1 MLLHRAAGEVR
12 EHTLTPKLSH
22 YPHRMRSVTRPVLY
36 RISISR
42 LTLQVW
48 LSMAYAASSW
58 DAAVDLPDRFARM
71 EDRTLPFLSSIH
83 VKYGSNV
90 RGSPIATPQQVL
102 KHIYL
107 QTGHRESA
115 AA

>member
-1 MLLHRAAGEVR
+1 MLLRRAAGEVR

-48 LSMAYAASSW
+48 LSSTCAARGLNISADGGLGYAQLTSQTSLFPSTILMQGSSCW
-58 DAAVDLPDRFARM
+58 FSFA
-71 EDRTLPFLSSIH
+71 
-83 VKYGSNV
+83 
-90 RGSPIATPQQVL
+90 PIRPEQVL

-107 QTGHRESA
+107 QTGHREA
-115 AA
+115 AAA